1 MNAVAGGHF
10 AVRGTPK
17 NDPIRPLK
25 FIENQ
30 WFYNSF
36 QPFAALKI
44 RFKIRSIFDAIL
56 VPTRLH
62 FGRMTTTLRKS
73 GRLMGRLGRVLAR
86 LGSVLARL
94 GRVLGASWGRLG
106 GVLGDLEDLG
116 SVLGPS

>member
-17 NDPIRPLK
+17 NDPIRSLK

-56 VPTRLH
+56 VPTGLY
-62 FGRMTTTLRKS
+62 FGRISAILGKS
-73 GRLMGRLGRVLAR
+73 RRLVGRLGRVLAR

-94 GRVLGASWGRLG
+94 GRVLGASWRVLARLG
-106 GVLGDLEDLG
+106 GV
-116 SVLGPS
+116 

>member
-17 NDPIRPLK
+17 NDPIRPLE

-44 RFKIRSIFDAIL
+44 RFKICLHVYPYEFLRESQKRSKNNSLNDES
-56 VPTRLH
+56 
-62 FGRMTTTLRKS
+62 LR
-73 GRLMGRLGRVLAR
+73 
-86 LGSVLARL
+86 
-94 GRVLGASWGRLG
+94 
-106 GVLGDLEDLG
+106 E
-116 SVLGPS
+116 